1 MKTGKTIS
9 RLSARDSQNTQEA
22 FQIMVTYL
30 LLIESKT

>member
-9 RLSARDSQNTQEA
+9 RLSARDFRNTQEA

-30 LLIESKT
+30 LMIESKT